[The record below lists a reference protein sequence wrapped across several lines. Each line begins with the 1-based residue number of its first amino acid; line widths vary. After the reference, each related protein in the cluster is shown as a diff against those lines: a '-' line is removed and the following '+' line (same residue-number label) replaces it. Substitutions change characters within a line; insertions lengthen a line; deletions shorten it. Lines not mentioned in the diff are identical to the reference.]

1 MIKICEECGK
11 SFETNRSNARWCN
24 SVHTRKC
31 IICGNEFELNGNQL
45 VQDKKCCS
53 RKCSTAY
60 AHSQQINSLNDTV
73 RVCEEC
79 GKSFVPTNNNQRY
92 CTDVHYRSCP
102 VCGKPVEVKPHDL
115 STGIHRTCSKQCEVK
130 MILEKRKESDIDNT
144 KYGTCIVC
152 GAKFVL
158 HPPYNQKTCSRRC
171 GGIYR
176 KQSGISKQVYEKA
189 SKTNLERY
197 GKSNPGQVKAF
208 NDKRD
213 ERCLELYGSKKVL
226 ALPEFQEKARQTSI
240 SKFGTPYAVQS
251 DEIKKKL
258 QQSCIER
265 FGVNNYFSTV
275 KNIQS
280 IMSNPDKLSDWLLFK
295 KDCKQY
301 ISDNFDEKPNIHQLC
316 EKLGVTDTRIYDI
329 AIEQNARDMIAHFSS
344 VVEQEIF
351 DFLCTIIPDT
361 EIIRNDRAS
370 IKPYEIDI
378 YIPEYNL
385 GIECNPSITHNSS
398 LPDQFGGSPKPYNYH
413 KIKSDLAAK
422 QGIRLFHIF
431 GWDWKYKRTIIES
444 MLVSALGK
452 CKKLYARNCYVSV
465 VDYET
470 TRAFLNNNHR
480 QGYASYKW
488 SLGLYNKIS
497 NEFVSLMT
505 FGLMRNGQGKKSDDT
520 DSIELVRF
528 CNILNTSVAGGAS
541 KLLKHFIRDYG
552 HSFSKIVSF
561 SDVAHTSGNLYHKL
575 GFVKVSQ
582 SQPGYTWAKISTEET
597 YSRVQCQ
604 KANLRKL
611 FNDPSIDIE
620 NKTEK
625 QIMMEHG
632 YVQVFDAGTIRWEYY
647 LNN

>member
-11 SFETNRSNARWCN
+11 PFETNRSSARWCN
-24 SVHTRKC
+24 SIHRRKC

-53 RKCSTAY
+53 RKCSRVY
-60 AHSQQINSLNDTV
+60 AHSQQINSLNNTV

-92 CTDVHYRSCP
+92 CTDIHYRSCP

-130 MILEKRKESDIDNT
+130 MILEKRKGLGIDST
-144 KYGTCIVC
+144 KYGKCIVC
-152 GAKFVL
+152 GSQFVL
-158 HPPYNQKTCSRRC
+158 HNPYNQKTCSPRC
-171 GGIYR
+171 RGIYR
-176 KQSGISKQVYEKA
+176 KQSGISKQVHEKA

-197 GKSNPGQVKAF
+197 GKSNPGQVKEF

-213 ERCLELYGSKKVL
+213 EKCLQLYGSKKVL

-240 SKFGTPYAVQS
+240 SKFGTPYAAQS
-251 DEIKKKL
+251 DEIKKKM

-265 FGVNNYFSTV
+265 FGVKNYFSTV

-280 IMSNPDKLSDWLLFK
+280 IMSNPDKLADWLLFK
-295 KDCKQY
+295 QDCKQY

-344 VVEQEIF
+344 VVEQEIYEF
-351 DFLCTIIPDT
+351 ISTAIPDAK
-361 EIIRNDRAS
+361 IIRNDRAS

-431 GWDWKYKRTIIES
+431 GWDWKYKRNIIKS
-444 MLVSALGK
+444 MLLSAFGQ
-452 CKKLYARNCYVSV
+452 CKRIYARNCYVDQ
-465 VDYET
+465 VDYQT
-470 TRAFLNNNHR
+470 TKSFLNKNHR

-488 SLGLYNKIS
+488 SLGLFDKNS
-497 NEFVSLMT
+497 NELVSLMT
-505 FGLMRNGQGKKSDDT
+505 FGLMRNGQGKKSDDAN
-520 DSIELVRF
+520 SIELVRF
-528 CNILNTSVAGGAS
+528 CNLLNVSVVGGAS
-541 KLLKHFIRDYG
+541 KLLKAFIRNNG
-552 HSFSKIVSF
+552 NQFSKIVSF
-561 SDVAHTSGNLYHKL
+561 SDVAHTSGNLYKNL
-575 GFVKVSQ
+575 GFVKVSN

-597 YSRVQCQ
+597 LSRVQCQ
-604 KANLRKL
+604 KSNLRKL
-611 FNDPSIDIE
+611 FNDPTIDIE

-632 YVQVFDAGTIRWEYY
+632 YVQVFDSGTIRWEYN
-647 LNN
+647 LDS